1 MRQVSL
7 WLDRV
12 EVAAAAA
19 LAAEPGWLSESEH
32 ARLAGLSAPRRRAQF
47 LAGRWLARRLL
58 AAVHGGDPAT
68 DWPLS
73 AGASEPPRVL
83 KPSLHEPPY
92 VAISHSGDLVACA
105 IAAQPVGI
113 DVELARRER
122 DVPALAQAICTPAEC
137 TRLRVLEGDARQ
149 RHFQVVWTLKEAWLK
164 RRHEGITPGRLAR
177 LDTRPAEGPAEAR
190 VWQRGDATLALAAE
204 ADAQLHWHGDV
215 LGLGG
220 EPGVAWHVTPLCS
233 ASLSLPGCILSG
245 AAATPSP
252 LYSSPSAGPSPR
264 RTR

>member
-12 EVAAAAA
+12 DVAAEAAR
-19 LAAEPGWLSESEH
+19 AAGPGWMSESEH
-32 ARLAGLSAPRRRAQF
+32 ARLAGLSAPGRRAQF
-47 LAGRWLARRLL
+47 LAGRWLARRLI

-68 DWPLS
+68 DWSLS

-83 KPSLHEPPY
+83 KASEHEPLY
-92 VAISHSGDLVACA
+92 LAISHSGDLVACA

-122 DVPALAQAICTPAEC
+122 DVTAMAQALCTPAEC
-137 TRLRVLEGDARQ
+137 ARLLALDVGARQ

-164 RRHEGITPGRLAR
+164 RRHEGISPGRLAR
-177 LDTRPAEGPAEAR
+177 LDTRSAEGPAEAR

-204 ADAQLHWHGDV
+204 ADALLHWHGDV
-215 LGLGG
+215 LGVGG
-220 EPGVAWHVTPLCS
+220 EPGDAWHVAPL
-233 ASLSLPGCILSG
+233 
-245 AAATPSP
+245 
-252 LYSSPSAGPSPR
+252 
-264 RTR
+264 